1 MPRKGRGGSRNG
13 TPGVAYL
20 NRSDLNAPK
29 VAQPRFTGQEYG
41 QATQQAQAMQAAPIG
56 QAPTDVEALRAAAA
70 GHDFPMLP
78 PMGAET
84 ANPNEPITAGMAMGA
99 GPGPES
105 LSPMMSNQ
113 TPTQADLERMRR
125 ILPGLE
131 AIADL
136 PDSSDLARTL
146 VRQLRGQIRMT

>member
-1 MPRKGRGGSRNG
+1 VPRKGRGGSRNG
-13 TPGVAYL
+13 TPGVAYP

-41 QATQQAQAMQAAPIG
+41 QATQQAQATQAVPVG

-70 GHDFPMLP
+70 GHDFPQLP

-84 ANPNEPITAGMAMGA
+84 AHPREPITAGMAMGA

-105 LSPMMSNQ
+105 LMPLQNNR
-113 TPTQADLERMRR
+113 TPSQADLMRMARV
-125 ILPGLE
+125 LPSLE
-131 AIADL
+131 ALADL
-136 PDSSDLARTL
+136 PDTSDTFRTY
-146 VRQLRGQIRMT
+146 VRTLRGQARNV